1 MFPIR
6 DHNPSLRFP
15 YITYGLILINI
26 FIFVSYWPI
35 LGDPSKINSLFQNW
49 ALVPVNVKE
58 GSSYLGLLTSIFF
71 HGSFM
76 HLLGN
81 MLFLHI
87 YGDNLEDKMGHFWFL
102 IFYLCSGV
110 FANLAQFIADP
121 YSTIP
126 VIGASGAVAAVMGGY
141 LLLFPKARIDILF
154 IFIIIFK
161 IFPIR
166 AWIVLGIWFVLQLYN
181 GLAVPVSVSGVAYW
195 AHIGGFIFGVIATLS
210 TWRKLG
216 GKKFWSKNQ
225 GAPDHKEATY
235 SFTRSNIPRVRR

>member
-15 YITYGLILINI
+15 YITYGLILLNI

-35 LGDPSKINSLFQNW
+35 LGDPSKINPLFQNW
-49 ALVPVNVKE
+49 ALVPASIIE
-58 GSSYLGLLTSIFF
+58 GKAYLGLLTSIFF

-102 IFYLCSGV
+102 IFYLFAGV
-110 FANLAQFIADP
+110 FANFAQFAADP
-121 YSTIP
+121 TSSVP

-154 IFIIIFK
+154 IFVIIFK
-161 IFPIR
+161 IIPIR
-166 AWIVLGIWFVLQLYN
+166 AWVVLGIWFVLQLYN
-181 GLAVPVSVSGVAYW
+181 GLAVPASVSGVAYW
-195 AHIGGFIFGVIATLS
+195 AHIGGFIFGVVATIT
-210 TWRKLG
+210 TWKKLG
-216 GKKFWSKNQ
+216 GKKFLSNNQ

-235 SFTRSNIPRVRR
+235 SFTRSNIPKVRR

>member
-195 AHIGGFIFGVIATLS
+195 AHIGGFIFGVIAALS

-235 SFTRSNIPRVRR
+235 SFTRSNIPKVRR

>member
-15 YITYGLILINI
+15 YITYGLILLNV

-35 LGDPSKINSLFQNW
+35 SGDPSKINPLFQNW
-49 ALVPVNVKE
+49 ALVTASIIE
-58 GSSYLGLLTSIFF
+58 GKAYLGLLTSIFF

-102 IFYLCSGV
+102 IFYLFAGV
-110 FANLAQFIADP
+110 FANFAQFAADP
-121 YSTIP
+121 TSSVP

-154 IFIIIFK
+154 IFVIIFK
-161 IFPIR
+161 IIPIP

-181 GLAVPVSVSGVAYW
+181 GLAVPASVSGVAYW
-195 AHIGGFIFGVIATLS
+195 AHIGGFVFGILATLN
-210 TWRKLG
+210 TFNKLG
-216 GKKFWSKNQ
+216 G
-225 GAPDHKEATY
+225 
-235 SFTRSNIPRVRR
+235 

>member
-35 LGDPSKINSLFQNW
+35 LGDPSKINPLFQNW
-49 ALVPVNVKE
+49 ALVPASINE
-58 GSSYLGLLTSIFF
+58 GKAYLGLLTSIFF

-102 IFYLCSGV
+102 IFYLFAGV
-110 FANLAQFIADP
+110 FANFAQFAADP
-121 YSTIP
+121 FSSVP

-154 IFIIIFK
+154 IFVIIFK
-161 IFPIR
+161 IIPIR
-166 AWIVLGIWFVLQLYN
+166 AWVVLGIWFVLQLYN
-181 GLAVPVSVSGVAYW
+181 GLAVPASVSGVAYW
-195 AHIGGFIFGVIATLS
+195 AHIGGFIFGVVATFT
-210 TWRKLG
+210 TWKKLG
-216 GKKFWSKNQ
+216 GKKFWAKNH

-235 SFTRSNIPRVRR
+235 SFTPSNIPKVRR

>member
-15 YITYGLILINI
+15 YITYGLIFINTFI
-26 FIFVSYWPI
+26 FISYWPI
-35 LGDPSKINSLFQNW
+35 LGDPSKINPLFQNW
-49 ALVPVNVKE
+49 ALIPASINE
-58 GSSYLGLLTSIFF
+58 GRAQLGLLTSIFF

-76 HLLGN
+76 HLFGN

-102 IFYLCSGV
+102 IFYLCAGI
-110 FANLAQFIADP
+110 FANFAQFAADP
-121 YSTIP
+121 YSSVP

-141 LLLFPKARIDILF
+141 LLLFPKARIDFLF

-161 IFPIR
+161 IIPIR
-166 AWIVLGIWFVLQLYN
+166 AWIVLGFWFVLQLYN
-181 GLAVPVSVSGVAYW
+181 GLAVPASVSSIAYW
-195 AHIGGFIFGVIATLS
+195 AHIGGFIFGVIATFR
-210 TWRKLG
+210 TWKTLG
-216 GKKFWSKNQ
+216 GKKFWSENH

-235 SFTRSNIPRVRR
+235 SFARSNIPKVRR

>member
-15 YITYGLILINI
+15 YITYGLILINT

-35 LGDPSKINSLFQNW
+35 LGDPSKINPLFQNW
-49 ALVPVNVKE
+49 ALIPASINE
-58 GSSYLGLLTSIFF
+58 GSAYLGLLTSIFF

-102 IFYLCSGV
+102 IFYLFAGV
-110 FANLAQFIADP
+110 FANFAQFAADP
-121 YSTIP
+121 YSNVP

-154 IFIIIFK
+154 IFVIIFK
-161 IFPIR
+161 IIPIR
-166 AWIVLGIWFVLQLYN
+166 AWVVLGIWFVLQLYN
-181 GLAVPVSVSGVAYW
+181 GLAVPASVSSIAYW
-195 AHIGGFIFGVIATLS
+195 AHIGGFVFGVVATF
-210 TWRKLG
+210 TIWRKLG
-216 GKKFWSKNQ
+216 GKKFWSKNH
-225 GAPDHKEATY
+225 GAPDHKDAPY
-235 SFTRSNIPRVRR
+235 

>member
-35 LGDPSKINSLFQNW
+35 LGDPSKINSLFQNS

-181 GLAVPVSVSGVAYW
+181 GLAVPGSVSGVAYW

-235 SFTRSNIPRVRR
+235 SFTRSNIPKVRR

>member
-15 YITYGLILINI
+15 YITYGLILLNI

-35 LGDPSKINSLFQNW
+35 LVDPSKINPLFQNW
-49 ALVPVNVKE
+49 ALVPASIIE
-58 GSSYLGLLTSIFF
+58 GKAYLGLLTSIFF

-81 MLFLHI
+81 MLFLQI

-102 IFYLCSGV
+102 IFYLCAGV
-110 FANLAQFIADP
+110 FANFAQFAADP
-121 YSTIP
+121 FSNVP

-154 IFIIIFK
+154 IFVIIFK
-161 IFPIR
+161 IIPIR
-166 AWIVLGIWFVLQLYN
+166 AWVVLGIWFVLQLYN
-181 GLAVPVSVSGVAYW
+181 GLAVPASVSGVAYW
-195 AHIGGFIFGVIATLS
+195 AHIGGFIFGFVATFT
-210 TWRKLG
+210 TWKKLG
-216 GKKFWSKNQ
+216 VKKFWAKNH
-225 GAPDHKEATY
+225 GAPDHKESTY
-235 SFTRSNIPRVRR
+235 SFTRSNIPKVRR

>member
-15 YITYGLILINI
+15 YITYGLILLNT

-35 LGDPSKINSLFQNW
+35 LGDPSKINPLFQNW
-49 ALVPVNVKE
+49 ALVPASIKE
-58 GSSYLGLLTSIFF
+58 GGAYLGLLTSIFF

-102 IFYLCSGV
+102 IFYLFAGV
-110 FANLAQFIADP
+110 FANFAQFAADP
-121 YSTIP
+121 YSNVP

-154 IFIIIFK
+154 IFVIIFK
-161 IFPIR
+161 IIPIR

-181 GLAVPVSVSGVAYW
+181 GLAVPASVSGVAYW
-195 AHIGGFIFGVIATLS
+195 AHIGGFIFGVVATFT
-210 TWRKLG
+210 TWKKLG
-216 GKKFWSKNQ
+216 GKKFWLKNH

-235 SFTRSNIPRVRR
+235 SFTRSNIPKVRR

>member
-15 YITYGLILINI
+15 YITYGLILINT

-35 LGDPSKINSLFQNW
+35 LGDPSKINPLFQNW
-49 ALVPVNVKE
+49 ALIPASINE
-58 GSSYLGLLTSIFF
+58 GSAYLGLLTSIFF

-102 IFYLCSGV
+102 IFYLSAGI
-110 FANLAQFIADP
+110 FANFAQFAADP
-121 YSTIP
+121 FSNVP

-154 IFIIIFK
+154 IFVIIFK
-161 IFPIR
+161 IIPIR
-166 AWIVLGIWFVLQLYN
+166 AWVVLGIWFVLQLYN
-181 GLAVPVSVSGVAYW
+181 GLAVPASVSSIAYW
-195 AHIGGFIFGVIATLS
+195 AHIGGFVFGVVATFT
-210 TWRKLG
+210 TWKKLG
-216 GKKFWSKNQ
+216 GKKFWSKNH

-235 SFTRSNIPRVRR
+235 SFTRSNIPKVRK

>member
-15 YITYGLILINI
+15 YITYGLILINT

-35 LGDPSKINSLFQNW
+35 LGDPSKINPLFQNW
-49 ALVPVNVKE
+49 ALVPASIKE
-58 GSSYLGLLTSIFF
+58 GGAYLGLLTSIFF

-102 IFYLCSGV
+102 IFYLFAGV
-110 FANLAQFIADP
+110 FANFAQFAADP
-121 YSTIP
+121 YSNVP

-154 IFIIIFK
+154 IFVIIFK
-161 IFPIR
+161 IIPIR
-166 AWIVLGIWFVLQLYN
+166 AWVVLGIWFVLQLYN
-181 GLAVPVSVSGVAYW
+181 GLAVPASVSRICLLY
-195 AHIGGFIFGVIATLS
+195 TS
-210 TWRKLG
+210 P
-216 GKKFWSKNQ
+216 S
-225 GAPDHKEATY
+225 
-235 SFTRSNIPRVRR
+235 PRD

>member
-6 DHNPSLRFP
+6 DHNPSLKFP
-15 YITYGLILINI
+15 YITYGLILLNI

-35 LGDPSKINSLFQNW
+35 LGDPSKINPLFQNW
-49 ALVPVNVKE
+49 ALVPASINE
-58 GSSYLGLLTSIFF
+58 GKAYLGLLTSIFF

-102 IFYLCSGV
+102 IFYLFAGV
-110 FANLAQFIADP
+110 FANFAQFAADP
-121 YSTIP
+121 TSNVP

-154 IFIIIFK
+154 IFVIIFK
-161 IFPIR
+161 IIPIR
-166 AWIVLGIWFVLQLYN
+166 AWVVLGIWFVLQLYN
-181 GLAVPVSVSGVAYW
+181 GLAVPASVSGVAYW
-195 AHIGGFIFGVIATLS
+195 AHIGGFIFGVIATFT
-210 TWRKLG
+210 TWQNLG
-216 GKKFWSKNQ
+216 GTKFWSKNQ

-235 SFTRSNIPRVRR
+235 SFTRSNIPKVRR

>member
-15 YITYGLILINI
+15 YITYGFILINT

-35 LGDPSKINSLFQNW
+35 LGDPSKINPLFQNW
-49 ALVPVNVKE
+49 ALVPASIKE
-58 GSSYLGLLTSIFF
+58 GGAYLGLLTSIFF

-102 IFYLCSGV
+102 IFYLFAGV
-110 FANLAQFIADP
+110 FANFAQFAADP
-121 YSTIP
+121 YSNVP

-154 IFIIIFK
+154 IFVIIFK
-161 IFPIR
+161 IIPIR
-166 AWIVLGIWFVLQLYN
+166 AWVVLGIWFVLQLYN
-181 GLAVPVSVSGVAYW
+181 GLAVPASVSSIAYW
-195 AHIGGFIFGVIATLS
+195 AHIGGFVFGVVATFT
-210 TWRKLG
+210 TWKKLG
-216 GKKFWSKNQ
+216 GK
-225 GAPDHKEATY
+225 
-235 SFTRSNIPRVRR
+235 

>member
-15 YITYGLILINI
+15 YITYGLILINT

-35 LGDPSKINSLFQNW
+35 LGDPSKINPLFQNW
-49 ALVPVNVKE
+49 ALVPASIKE
-58 GSSYLGLLTSIFF
+58 GGAYLGLLTSIFF

-102 IFYLCSGV
+102 IFYLFAGV
-110 FANLAQFIADP
+110 FANFAQFAADP
-121 YSTIP
+121 YSNVP

-154 IFIIIFK
+154 IFVIIFK
-161 IFPIR
+161 IIPIR
-166 AWIVLGIWFVLQLYN
+166 AWVVLGIWFVLQLYN
-181 GLAVPVSVSGVAYW
+181 GLAVPASVSSIAYW
-195 AHIGGFIFGVIATLS
+195 AHIGGFVFGVVATFT
-210 TWRKLG
+210 TWKKLG
-216 GKKFWSKNQ
+216 GKRFWSLRKF
-225 GAPDHKEATY
+225 Y
-235 SFTRSNIPRVRR
+235 

>member
-15 YITYGLILINI
+15 YITYGLILLNT

-35 LGDPSKINSLFQNW
+35 LGDPSKINPLFQNW
-49 ALVPVNVKE
+49 ALIPASINE
-58 GSSYLGLLTSIFF
+58 GSAYLGLLTSIFF

-102 IFYLCSGV
+102 IFYLSAGI
-110 FANLAQFIADP
+110 FANFAQFAADP
-121 YSTIP
+121 FSNVP

-161 IFPIR
+161 IIPIR
-166 AWIVLGIWFVLQLYN
+166 AWVVLGIWFVLQLYN
-181 GLAVPVSVSGVAYW
+181 GLAVPASVSSVAYW
-195 AHIGGFIFGVIATLS
+195 AHIGGFIFGVIAIFT
-210 TWRKLG
+210 TWKKLG
-216 GKKFWSKNQ
+216 GKKFWSKNH

-235 SFTRSNIPRVRR
+235 SFTRSNIPKVRR

>member
-15 YITYGLILINI
+15 YITYGLILLNT

-35 LGDPSKINSLFQNW
+35 LGDPSKINPLFQNW
-49 ALVPVNVKE
+49 ALIPASINE
-58 GSSYLGLLTSIFF
+58 GSAYLGLLTSIFF

-102 IFYLCSGV
+102 IFYLSAGI
-110 FANLAQFIADP
+110 FANFAQFAADP
-121 YSTIP
+121 FSNVP

-161 IFPIR
+161 IIPVR
-166 AWIVLGIWFVLQLYN
+166 AWVVLGIWFVLQLYN
-181 GLAVPVSVSGVAYW
+181 GLAVPASVSSVAYW
-195 AHIGGFIFGVIATLS
+195 AHIGGFIFGVIATFT
-210 TWRKLG
+210 TWQNLG
-216 GKKFWSKNQ
+216 GKKFWSKNH
-225 GAPDHKEATY
+225 GAPDHKEAIY
-235 SFTRSNIPRVRR
+235 SFTRSNIPKVRR

>member
-1 MFPIR
+1 M
-6 DHNPSLRFP
+6 
-15 YITYGLILINI
+15 NI

-49 ALVPVNVKE
+49 ALVPANVKE

-141 LLLFPKARIDILF
+141 FLLFPKARIDILF

>member
-1 MFPIR
+1 MFPLR

-35 LGDPSKINSLFQNW
+35 LGDPSKINPLFQNW
-49 ALVPVNVKE
+49 ALVPASINE
-58 GSSYLGLLTSIFF
+58 GKAYLGLLTSIFF

-102 IFYLCSGV
+102 IFYLFAGV
-110 FANLAQFIADP
+110 FANFAQFAADP
-121 YSTIP
+121 TSNVP

-154 IFIIIFK
+154 IFVIIFK
-161 IFPIR
+161 IIPIR
-166 AWIVLGIWFVLQLYN
+166 AWVVLGIWFVLQLYN
-181 GLAVPVSVSGVAYW
+181 GLAVPASVSGVAYW
-195 AHIGGFIFGVIATLS
+195 AHIGGFIFGVIATFT
-210 TWRKLG
+210 TWQNLG

-235 SFTRSNIPRVRR
+235 SFTRSNIPKVRR

>member
-26 FIFVSYWPI
+26 FIFVSYWSI
-35 LGDPSKINSLFQNW
+35 LGNPSKINPLFQNW
-49 ALVPVNVKE
+49 ALVPASINE
-58 GSSYLGLLTSIFF
+58 GNAYLGLLTSIFF

-102 IFYLCSGV
+102 IFYLFAGV
-110 FANLAQFIADP
+110 FANFAQFAADP
-121 YSTIP
+121 TSSVP

-154 IFIIIFK
+154 IFVIIFK
-161 IFPIR
+161 IIPIR
-166 AWIVLGIWFVLQLYN
+166 AWVVLGIWFVLQLYN
-181 GLAVPVSVSGVAYW
+181 GLAVPASVSGVAYW
-195 AHIGGFIFGVIATLS
+195 AHIGGVIFGVVATFT
-210 TWRKLG
+210 TWKKLG
-216 GKKFWSKNQ
+216 GKKFW
-225 GAPDHKEATY
+225 
-235 SFTRSNIPRVRR
+235 